1 MKYWHICTI
10 LGAIGAA
17 LELLSVQTTSGISAP
32 QEAAGAAIAVAMVVI
47 PYCFARAL
55 VAMSTSAEEAQLKR
69 LNESIETHTRLL
81 AEMANASTHR
91 VHEDLSAG

>member
-10 LGAIGAA
+10 LGALGAA

-55 VAMSTSAEEAQLKR
+55 VAMSTSGEEKR
-69 LNESIETHTRLL
+69 MEKIREATETQICILRELV
-81 AEMANASTHR
+81 NAA
-91 VHEDLSAG
+91 SAKRDVSA

>member
-17 LELLSVQTTSGISAP
+17 IELLSVQTTAGISAP
-32 QEAAGAAIAVAMVVI
+32 QEAAGAALAVAMVVI

-69 LNESIETHTRLL
+69 LNETIETHTRLL
-81 AEMANASTHR
+81 AEMANTSVQGVHTDVST
-91 VHEDLSAG
+91 G